1 MMTMMKQQKTNP
13 APNHHRRIASN
24 EVMTPENQTLT
35 QYVVELAEDGTVC
48 DLYPLT
54 QELSSTEWMQ
64 GRLEIK
70 NENGSRYVYYHNR
83 LIK

>member
-1 MMTMMKQQKTNP
+1 MNQLMMNQAQK
-13 APNHHRRIASN
+13 HLRRIASN
-24 EVMTPENQTLT
+24 EVTTPEGQTLT
-35 QYVVELAEDGTVC
+35 RYVVKLAEDGTVC

-54 QELSSTEWMQ
+54 QEMAFTEWMQ

-70 NENGSRYVYYHNR
+70 DENGRRCVYYHNR